1 MTNKHHLFCSD
12 NLIHNVNII
21 VIIKNILVGE
31 CKTLI
36 ESKKKKCYRQILDE
50 QSMHKSHT
58 NCHSSLNI
66 VDI

>member
-36 ESKKKKCYRQILDE
+36 ESKKKNAIDKFWMNNQCINHIQIVI
-50 QSMHKSHT
+50 HH
-58 NCHSSLNI
+58 
-66 VDI
+66 